1 MNKWTWPTTE
11 RPLYRPDVQDS
22 YLSCRK
28 KVKAVTEDTNLQTTQ
43 NVRMDTT
50 NNLRRTVETSILQ
63 CKLWKWLAHTAVVA
77 VADVTE
83 RVIWCPLAS
92 YHVISALGLL
102 DVVLQVRVK
111 RSPATTE
118 SVPDI
123 ATPCG
128 GSVFAPQNNDIHHC
142 HGSFSTDFD
151 WYKTDSSKRKL
162 RFKNQLLKWHS
173 LNYAAIYRYG
183 KVAFEFWHKWSYG
196 IQKLATEH
204 LEITLIVRQSL
215 LQNCRIWMLA

>member
-111 RSPATTE
+111 RSPATTA
-118 SVPDI
+118 SAPDI

-128 GSVFAPQNNDIHHC
+128 GSVFAPQNNDVSRSQQILTDTKPIPRTET
-142 HGSFSTDFD
+142 FVLKSTIKIAFIEL
-151 WYKTDSSKRKL
+151 W
-162 RFKNQLLKWHS
+162 N
-173 LNYAAIYRYG
+173 I
-183 KVAFEFWHKWSYG
+183 AFELWHKW
-196 IQKLATEH
+196 
-204 LEITLIVRQSL
+204 
-215 LQNCRIWMLA
+215 